1 MTVNVL
7 PKETVMVPM
16 DVRGLDGNEMTIAL
30 EEVTDFAQVY
40 LSDEYTGIQTNLM
53 EMPYSFI
60 YDAGQT
66 DRFTIY
72 FMVVG
77 TTENQLEN
85 IRVYSFDQ
93 KIRVIIPMELN
104 AHVEVVNML
113 GQTVRET
120 DARLGAHD
128 INMDHGGYYL
138 VNITGD
144 NQRVTRKVFI
154 K

>member
-1 MTVNVL
+1 
-7 PKETVMVPM
+7 
-16 DVRGLDGNEMTIAL
+16 
-30 EEVTDFAQVY
+30 
-40 LSDEYTGIQTNLM
+40 
-53 EMPYSFI
+53 
-60 YDAGQT
+60 
-66 DRFTIY
+66 
-72 FMVVG
+72 
-77 TTENQLEN
+77 
-85 IRVYSFDQ
+85 
-93 KIRVIIPMELN
+93 MELN

-120 DARLGAHD
+120 DAHLGTHD